1 MKWRSLRA
9 FLAADFPASTKPAAR
24 DHSSLAPFANAS
36 SMLPAASQLIFAHE
50 MALPS
55 CLPGSRFSC
64 KQKPAAREPQFT
76 RAIRKTHLRCFPL
89 LRSSFLLMK
98 WRSLRAFLAADFPA
112 STKPA
117 AGSHSS
123 LAPFANAS
131 SMLPCCFAAHFAHEM
146 ALPSCPPQQIFRKHE
161 TCCEGAT
168 FTRAIRKRIFDASA
182 ASQLIFAHEM
192 APFVP
197 SWQQIFLQARNLLPG
212 RLVNC
217 TTYS

>member
-24 DHSSLAPFANAS
+24 EPQFTRAIRKTHLRCFPLLRSSF
-36 SMLPAASQLIFAHE
+36 FAHE
-50 MALPS
+50 TALPS
-55 CLPGSRFSC
+55 YLPGSRFSC
-64 KQKPAAREPQFT
+64 KHEICCEGATVHSRHS
-76 RAIRKTHLRCFPL
+76 RKTHLRCFPL

-112 STKPA
+112 STKTCCEGATVHSRQSQNASSMLPRCFAAHFAHEMALPLPSWQQMKSTKPA
-117 AGSHSS
+117 AREPSS

-131 SMLPCCFAAHFAHEM
+131 SML
-146 ALPSCPPQQIFRKHE
+146 L
-161 TCCEGAT
+161 
-168 FTRAIRKRIFDASA
+168 A

-192 APFVP
+192 AP

-212 RLVNC
+212 RHE
-217 TTYS
+217 